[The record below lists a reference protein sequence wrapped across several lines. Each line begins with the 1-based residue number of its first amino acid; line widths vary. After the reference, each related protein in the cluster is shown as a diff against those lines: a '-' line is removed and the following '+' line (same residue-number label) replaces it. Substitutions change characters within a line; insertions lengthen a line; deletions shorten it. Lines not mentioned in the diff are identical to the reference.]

1 MKIVEAFSGIGSQVK
16 ALKNIGVEYELVAN
30 IDWDINAI
38 IAYDIIHNKEQNTEE
53 YKKYSKEELIDEMKN
68 YSFSFDGKVP
78 YEEKQLKNTPREV
91 LERAL
96 FAIKRCNNLVSIVD
110 VKGEDIPSNID
121 LFTYS
126 FPCQDLSVAGSWHG
140 KITGIDRNV
149 KNRSGMLWE
158 VERILKEM
166 TEQEKELPKF
176 LLMENVS
183 NLLSRRHSKNFE
195 EWKDFLKE
203 LGYINEVYVLNAKD
217 FGIPQ
222 NRERVFMLSVQ
233 TNYDSEKKDKIT
245 KFLNE
250 NNLNDKLYVENVVKD
265 KKTVQDILKLDYSI
279 EKYRLEANSVQP
291 NDTESRRKIF
301 EENDKLFDGKEFA
314 PFIKTIT
321 TKQDRNPNSGVIF
334 YERLSENKSSFRYL
348 TPRECFLFMGFDE
361 EDYEILIKNDFPV
374 RKNSM
379 FFNESKLY
387 KMAGNSIVVKVLEY
401 IFKNMIQIDEL
412 LRPKN
417 K

>member
-1 MKIVEAFSGIGSQVK
+1 MKIIEAFSGIGSQVK
-16 ALKNIGVEYELVAN
+16 ALKNIGVEYDLIAN

-38 IAYDIIHNKEQNTEE
+38 IAYDIIHNKEQNLEE
-53 YKKYSKEELIDEMKN
+53 FKKYSKEELIEKIKN

-78 YEEKQLKNTPREV
+78 YEKKQLKNTPREV

-110 VKGEDIPSNID
+110 VKGKDIPSNID

-140 KITGIDRNV
+140 NISGIDRSA

-166 TEQEKELPKF
+166 TEQKKELPKF

-183 NLLSRRHSKNFE
+183 NLLSKRHSINFE
-195 EWKDFLKE
+195 EWKNFLKN
-203 LGYINEVYVLNAKD
+203 LGYVNEVYILNARD

-222 NRERVFMLSVQ
+222 NRERVFMLSIQ
-233 TNYDSEKKDKIT
+233 TNFDPQKKEKIK
-245 KFLNE
+245 KFLEE
-250 NNLNDKLYVENVVKD
+250 NDLNNKLYLKSIVKD
-265 KKTVQDILKLDYSI
+265 KKRVEDILKIDYSI
-279 EKYRLEANSVQP
+279 EKYKIEANSVQP

-301 EENDKLFDGKEFA
+301 EENEKIFDGIKFA

-334 YERLSENKSSFRYL
+334 HEKSNDGKSSFRYL

-361 EDYEILIKNDFPV
+361 EDYEILIKNNFFV
-374 RKNSM
+374 RKKVL
-379 FFNESKLY
+379 FFTDNKLY

-401 IFKNMIQIDEL
+401 IFKNMLKLNEIL
-412 LRPKN
+412 G
-417 K
+417 